1 MLKMMLLEELMRE
14 EQMLR
19 IPVQRKRDSMGRFVP
34 DHPEDTMYNEQLA
47 EELVS
52 DSDDDDYELD
62 LIKVRDNGGYSS
74 YEVRKKDEDNL
85 FEKMVLW
92 GFGISFLIA
101 FFKF

>member
-1 MLKMMLLEELMRE
+1 
-14 EQMLR
+14 
-19 IPVQRKRDSMGRFVP
+19 
-34 DHPEDTMYNEQLA
+34 
-47 EELVS
+47 
-52 DSDDDDYELD
+52 LD